1 MCICLCAVSARGT
14 AADTV
19 PAECEKS
26 LQSVP
31 FLRYHGRVFRE
42 FFSHHAGGIGVEIE
56 NTGQM
61 VAAQT
66 KISPHLLDL
75 FRALILVLMTF
86 EAPSSSNP
94 APSACQKLKFAE

>member
-26 LQSVP
+26 SQSVP
-31 FLRYHGRVFRE
+31 FLRYRGRVFRDL
-42 FFSHHAGGIGVEIE
+42 FPRHAGGIGVGFE

-66 KISPHLLDL
+66 KMSPHLLDL
-75 FRALILVLMTF
+75 FRALILVIMTF
-86 EAPSSSNP
+86 EAPSSSSP
-94 APSACQKLKFAE
+94 APSASQESKCAE